1 MDELLNIIVWDGKL
15 FSDFLMIDFV
25 LGFVGNLL
33 GVIVILIIGFWLLGW
48 LKCRI
53 INLGLF
59 QLYLDDIL
67 FIFVGNILCYVIFG
81 FMVLFVL
88 NIFGIQII
96 FIVVV
101 IGVVGLVIG
110 LVLQGML
117 FNVVV
122 GVMIIVFWF
131 FKLGEFVEVNGQ

>member
-59 QLYLDDIL
+59 
-67 FIFVGNILCYVIFG
+67 
-81 FMVLFVL
+81 
-88 NIFGIQII
+88 
-96 FIVVV
+96 
-101 IGVVGLVIG
+101 
-110 LVLQGML
+110 
-117 FNVVV
+117 
-122 GVMIIVFWF
+122 
-131 FKLGEFVEVNGQ
+131 